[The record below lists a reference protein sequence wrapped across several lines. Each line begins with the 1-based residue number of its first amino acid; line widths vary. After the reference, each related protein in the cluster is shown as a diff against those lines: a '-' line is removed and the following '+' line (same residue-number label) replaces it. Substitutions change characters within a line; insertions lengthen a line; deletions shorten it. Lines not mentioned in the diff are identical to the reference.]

1 MLTNHYMYELYFKRL
16 FDWLFSFFMI
26 LILFIPFIIVSI
38 LIKIDSKGSIFFMQE
53 RLGKNKIP
61 FNVYKLRTMSHKKRK
76 IEQVYKNDAEITGV
90 GYYLRRFKIDEMPQV
105 INIFLGDMAIIGP
118 RPCLPN
124 VLEKYNLD
132 DYRFKVR
139 PGLSS
144 IAGVNGSIYLSWKE
158 KWWYDKYYVEN
169 LNFLL
174 DLKIFLKTFLII
186 FQGEDKFINK
196 PKL

>member
-1 MLTNHYMYELYFKRL
+1 
-16 FDWLFSFFMI
+16 MI

-144 IAGVNGSIYLSWKE
+144 IAGVNGSIYLSWEE
-158 KWWYDKYYVEN
+158 KWWYDKYYVKN

>member
-1 MLTNHYMYELYFKRL
+1 MYKLYFKRL
-16 FDWLFSFFMI
+16 LDWFFSFFM
-26 LILFIPFIIVSI
+26 LLLLFIPFIIVSI
-38 LIKIDSKGSIFFMQE
+38 LIKLDSKGPIFFMQD
-53 RLGKNKIP
+53 RLGKDKIP
-61 FNVYKLRTMSHKKRK
+61 FSVYKLRTMSHKKRK
-76 IEQVYKNDAEITGV
+76 IEQVYKNDAEITGI
-90 GYYLRRFKIDEMPQV
+90 GYYLRRFKIDEMPQI
-105 INIFLGDMAIIGP
+105 INVFLGDMSIIGP
-118 RPCLPN
+118 RPCLPGI
-124 VLEKYNLD
+124 VDKYNLD

-174 DLKIFLKTFLII
+174 DVKIFFKTFLII
-186 FQGEDKFINK
+186 FQGEDKFIKK

>member
-1 MLTNHYMYELYFKRL
+1 MYELYFKRL

>member
-1 MLTNHYMYELYFKRL
+1 MYELYFKRL
-16 FDWLFSFFMI
+16 FDWLFSLFMI

-61 FNVYKLRTMSHKKRK
+61 FNVYKLRTMSNKKRK

-144 IAGVNGSIYLSWKE
+144 IAGVNGSIYLSWEE
-158 KWWYDKYYVEN
+158 KWWYDKYYVKN

>member
-1 MLTNHYMYELYFKRL
+1 MYELYFKRL
-16 FDWLFSFFMI
+16 FDWLFSLFMI
-26 LILFIPFIIVSI
+26 LILFIPFVIISI

>member
-1 MLTNHYMYELYFKRL
+1 MYELYFKRL
-16 FDWLFSFFMI
+16 FDWLFSLFMI

-53 RLGKNKIP
+53 RLGKNKIL
-61 FNVYKLRTMSHKKRK
+61 FRVYKLRTMSHKKRK

-90 GYYLRRFKIDEMPQV
+90 GYYLRRFKIDEMPQI

>member
-1 MLTNHYMYELYFKRL
+1 MYELYFKRL
-16 FDWLFSFFMI
+16 FDWLFSLFMI
-26 LILFIPFIIVSI
+26 LILFIPFVIISI

-61 FNVYKLRTMSHKKRK
+61 FNVYKLRTMSNKKRK

-132 DYRFKVR
+132 DYRYKVR

-144 IAGVNGSIYLSWKE
+144 IAGVNGSIYLSWEE

-169 LNFLL
+169 LSFLL

>member
-1 MLTNHYMYELYFKRL
+1 MYELFFKRL
-16 FDWLFSFFMI
+16 FDWLFSLFMI

-61 FNVYKLRTMSHKKRK
+61 FSVYKLRTMSHKKRK
-76 IEQVYKNDAEITGV
+76 IEQVYKNDAEITRV
-90 GYYLRRFKIDEMPQV
+90 GYYLRRFKIDEMPQI

-144 IAGVNGSIYLSWKE
+144 IAGVNGSIYLSWEE

-169 LNFLL
+169 LSFLL

>member
-1 MLTNHYMYELYFKRL
+1 MYELYFKRL
-16 FDWLFSFFMI
+16 FDWLFSLFMI
-26 LILFIPFIIVSI
+26 LILFIPFVIISI

-61 FNVYKLRTMSHKKRK
+61 FNVYKLRTMSNKKRK

-90 GYYLRRFKIDEMPQV
+90 GYYLRRFKIDEMPQI

-144 IAGVNGSIYLSWKE
+144 IAGVNGSIYLSWEE
-158 KWWYDKYYVEN
+158 KWWYDKYYVKN

>member
-1 MLTNHYMYELYFKRL
+1 MYELFFKRL
-16 FDWLFSFFMI
+16 FDWLFSLFMI

-61 FNVYKLRTMSHKKRK
+61 FSVYKLRTMSHKKRK
-76 IEQVYKNDAEITGV
+76 IEQVYKNDAEITRV
-90 GYYLRRFKIDEMPQV
+90 GYYLRRFKIDEMPQI

-144 IAGVNGSIYLSWKE
+144 IAGVNGSIYLSWEE
-158 KWWYDKYYVEN
+158 KWWYDKYYVKN

>member
-1 MLTNHYMYELYFKRL
+1 MYELYFKRL
-16 FDWLFSFFMI
+16 FDWLFSLFMI

-53 RLGKNKIP
+53 RLGKNKIL
-61 FNVYKLRTMSHKKRK
+61 FSVYKLRTMSHKKRK

-90 GYYLRRFKIDEMPQV
+90 GYYLRRFKIDEMPQI

>member
-1 MLTNHYMYELYFKRL
+1 MYELYFKRL
-16 FDWLFSFFMI
+16 FDWLFSLFMI
-26 LILFIPFIIVSI
+26 LILFIPFVIISI

-61 FNVYKLRTMSHKKRK
+61 FNVYKLRTMSNKKRK

-144 IAGVNGSIYLSWKE
+144 IAGVNGSIYLSWEE
-158 KWWYDKYYVEN
+158 KWWYDKYYVKN